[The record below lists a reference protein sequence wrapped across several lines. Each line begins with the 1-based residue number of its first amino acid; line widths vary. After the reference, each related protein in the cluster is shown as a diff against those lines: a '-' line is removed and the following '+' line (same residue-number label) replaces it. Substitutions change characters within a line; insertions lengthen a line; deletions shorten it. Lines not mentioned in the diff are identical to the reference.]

1 MGRKF
6 RLVQRKNY
14 SQKKSESHANL
25 CESPT
30 DIPATTEEV
39 PSNVGGGSASV
50 MQPSNVS
57 DDEVGNSIDVQTHL
71 DDDDIIVDCNMDWDA
86 TTSTVELSC
95 NAKTYQIGNTDDI
108 QMTMDNLDDDGS
120 TVKQNAG
127 DKSAKVSLGDLDG
140 KTTSTTVF
148 AYTERTMNG
157 SITEASTQTD
167 LADICATDAEP
178 SIGGVITVEAC
189 TQTEPVDIS
198 ESMDG
203 DQTDPVA
210 FTRTTATI
218 DVNLT
223 SGHEQQ
229 QEMPYIVCEGN
240 ADDKFLPLVNKHKGI
255 FRDAT
260 GTYCFIQCIQFIH
273 PFDR

>member
-1 MGRKF
+1 M
-6 RLVQRKNY
+6 
-14 SQKKSESHANL
+14 
-25 CESPT
+25 
-30 DIPATTEEV
+30 
-39 PSNVGGGSASV
+39 
-50 MQPSNVS
+50 
-57 DDEVGNSIDVQTHL
+57 
-71 DDDDIIVDCNMDWDA
+71 
-86 TTSTVELSC
+86 
-95 NAKTYQIGNTDDI
+95 
-108 QMTMDNLDDDGS
+108 
-120 TVKQNAG
+120 KQNAG
-127 DKSAKVSLGDLDG
+127 DKSAKVSLGDFDG
-140 KTTSTTVF
+140 KTTSTTVL
-148 AYTERTMNG
+148 AYAERTMNR